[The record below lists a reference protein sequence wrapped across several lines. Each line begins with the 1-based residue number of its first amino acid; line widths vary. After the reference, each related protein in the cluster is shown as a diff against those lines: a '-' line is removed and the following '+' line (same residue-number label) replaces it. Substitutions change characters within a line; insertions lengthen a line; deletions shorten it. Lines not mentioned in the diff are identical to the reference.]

1 MQRIFFIYI
10 IISVSATTTLFKR
23 YKGHH
28 GHGEIE
34 KGKKKEY
41 LIPFFERAFLRVE

>member
-28 GHGEIE
+28 GEIE
-34 KGKKKEY
+34 KEKG
-41 LIPFFERAFLRVE
+41 IPNSFL